1 MSRSPVE
8 GPDNFYLVGKILS
21 AHGVRGDVTVQ
32 VWTDRPD
39 RFDVGCYL
47 WLLSDEGNSRLTV
60 RNVRKGPR
68 GLIIRFESI
77 DTRDQAEQLAGIILA
92 ISAIDR
98 GEPEEDA
105 HYVSDLLDCMVV
117 TDDGDNL
124 GRIVDVM
131 SQPHHDLYVVEGPY
145 GEILVPVVREFIQD
159 IDIEQRRVVVRQLEA
174 FWDGTRS

>member
-1 MSRSPVE
+1 MNRLPGE

-39 RFDVGCYL
+39 RFDVGCCL
-47 WLLSDEGNSRLTV
+47 WLLSDKGNTQLTV
-60 RNVRKGPR
+60 YNVHKGPR

-77 DTRDQAEQLAGIILA
+77 DTRDQAEQLAGSVLA

-105 HYVSDLLDCMVV
+105 HYVSDLLDCTVV
-117 TDDGDNL
+117 TDDGDEL
-124 GRIVDVM
+124 GQIVEVM

-145 GEILVPVVREFIQD
+145 GEILVPVVQEFIQD
-159 IDIEQRRVVVRQLEA
+159 IDIEQRCVVIRQLEA
-174 FWDGTRS
+174 FWDGTKS